1 LTLYN
6 GTCTYHYGIRDQ
18 FYPHLSLLCSLCA
31 RDWEGRRVFYIFS
44 TSHLLPGRKRGSGDS
59 QRHLHLNTL
68 HAPKRPS
75 LTAPWLR
82 QTEHGKSPQP
92 TGASRPRTSRSITS
106 PTATKNQTNPSPRS
120 NTTPQRKPPP
130 KTPERSARSPTCP
143 CRRRSID
150 RSTSRALVRAGSVT
164 APGRPGRRG
173 TGSPSGRRGRRGTA
187 RRWRRARRRR
197 WGARPRRS

>member
-1 LTLYN
+1 MEQEISYTHICLFCVLCVLGIGKGDGSSTSSPRLMCCREGDADRGIRNDTSVSTLY
-6 GTCTYHYGIRDQ
+6 TRQ
-18 FYPHLSLLCSLCA
+18 SARPSRLL
-31 RDWEGRRVFYIFS
+31 
-44 TSHLLPGRKRGSGDS
+44 GSGKRNTGKAPNPPARHGRGPADRS
-59 QRHLHLNTL
+59 QAR
-68 HAPKRPS
+68 RP
-75 LTAPWLR
+75 
-82 QTEHGKSPQP
+82 Q
-92 TGASRPRTSRSITS
+92 
-106 PTATKNQTNPSPRS
+106 KNQTNPSPRS

-143 CRRRSID
+143 CRHRSID

-173 TGSPSGRRGRRGTA
+173 AGSPSGRRGRRGTA